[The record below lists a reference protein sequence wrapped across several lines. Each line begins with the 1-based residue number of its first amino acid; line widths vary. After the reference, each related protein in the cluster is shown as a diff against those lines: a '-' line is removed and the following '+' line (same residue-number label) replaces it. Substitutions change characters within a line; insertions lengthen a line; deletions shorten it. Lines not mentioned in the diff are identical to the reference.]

1 MRMNTRNI
9 AIFIILVSFVFVYT
23 IHINWKQK
31 KELAAYSHETEVY
44 EKHIDELTAKL
55 NECTER
61 KQQWGI
67 KFENEKKRATDLQ
80 TALDASRSAAKKSLS
95 DSSDQVRQSNERVV
109 DLESQVKQLT
119 ELRTGLEREN
129 NELKKRQQERVAN
142 DSDAL
147 VLLHKQLERALASE
161 KLLQKRIDA
170 LEAMSRPISRTN
182 STTKLLLINA
192 TQPSTVNIVANQ
204 TTRTGDNNTTENLN
218 NMTLSTTN
226 SKFKQST
233 VSGTRAVHSA
243 GASNIESSSTM
254 VLRPP
259 PP

>member
-1 MRMNTRNI
+1 
-9 AIFIILVSFVFVYT
+9 
-23 IHINWKQK
+23 
-31 KELAAYSHETEVY
+31 
-44 EKHIDELTAKL
+44 
-55 NECTER
+55 
-61 KQQWGI
+61 
-67 KFENEKKRATDLQ
+67 
-80 TALDASRSAAKKSLS
+80 

-170 LEAMSRPISRTN
+170 LEAMSKTISPTN
-182 STTKLLLINA
+182 ITTKLLLVNA
-192 TQPSTVNIVANQ
+192 TQPSTVNIVGNQ
-204 TTRTGDNNTTENLN
+204 TTRTGVNNTTENLN

-259 PP
+259 PPRRKKKHDNVLLDKPVENVAIGNQRGRDESESAVAANEEGRALI